1 MENKYL
7 IGLGAIALGMFAYSR
22 YAKKDDSGQGEDPN
36 TGGGGGGGG
45 IGGGGFMPN
54 FPTPP
59 IPPTPPTPPTPPSRP
74 PNQGRIIDPVFT
86 KNTIPTRAITSSVE
100 AQKLQ
105 TVTNT
110 GITGIGMGKGTNTGG
125 ITGAGTGTGTTSGGS
140 GSGSG
145 TGTRTGSV
153 TGAPARTGP
162 ATQLFSGGYGNLDGS
177 AMNCKT
183 PIYLNDLVR
192 SWNRP

>member
-36 TGGGGGGGG
+36 TGGGGGG

-74 PNQGRIIDPVFT
+74 PNQGRIIDASLF
-86 KNTIPTRAITSSVE
+86 KKDTIPTKAITSSVE

-110 GITGIGMGKGTNTGG
+110 GITGIG
-125 ITGAGTGTGTTSGGS
+125 TGAGTGTTTGS
-140 GSGSG
+140 GSGG
-145 TGTRTGSV
+145 TSV
-153 TGAPARTGP
+153 TVKYNPNDNYVKAGLP
-162 ATQLFSGGYGNLDGS
+162 FDGS
-177 AMNCKT
+177 GNKCKT

>member
-36 TGGGGGGGG
+36 TGGGGIGGG
-45 IGGGGFMPN
+45 IGGGGIPN
-54 FPTPP
+54 LPTPP
-59 IPPTPPTPPTPPSRP
+59 IPPTPPTNPVETARVGVTPTSR
-74 PNQGRIIDPVFT
+74 GTVVVAA
-86 KNTIPTRAITSSVE
+86 PTTQMNNPLKS
-100 AQKLQ
+100 
-105 TVTNT
+105 
-110 GITGIGMGKGTNTGG
+110 GITGSGISGTGMNTGG
-125 ITGAGTGTGTTSGGS
+125 ITGAGTGTGTSATSS
-140 GSGSG
+140 TINVKDN
-145 TGTRTGSV
+145 TGV
-153 TGAPARTGP
+153 FKMA
-162 ATQLFSGGYGNLDGS
+162 DGS

>member
-36 TGGGGGGGG
+36 TGGGGGG

-59 IPPTPPTPPTPPSRP
+59 IPPTPPASPVTPARVGVTPT
-74 PNQGRIIDPVFT
+74 
-86 KNTIPTRAITSSVE
+86 TRGTVVVA
-100 AQKLQ
+100 AQTTQMNNPLQ
-105 TVTNT
+105 S
-110 GITGIGMGKGTNTGG
+110 GITRSGISGSGMNTGG
-125 ITGAGTGTGTTSGGS
+125 ITGAGTGTGTSATSS
-140 GSGSG
+140 TINVKDN
-145 TGTRTGSV
+145 TGVFKMADGSV
-153 TGAPARTGP
+153 
-162 ATQLFSGGYGNLDGS
+162 
-177 AMNCKT
+177 MNCKT

>member
-36 TGGGGGGGG
+36 TGGGGGG

-59 IPPTPPTPPTPPSRP
+59 IPPTPPTPPSRP

-86 KNTIPTRAITSSVE
+86 KNTIPTKAITSSVE

-110 GITGIGMGKGTNTGG
+110 GITGIGTGVK
-125 ITGAGTGTGTTSGGS
+125 TGTGTATTVGTGAGSYMTTKVGGNVLTPFKPFDGS
-140 GSGSG
+140 G
-145 TGTRTGSV
+145 
-153 TGAPARTGP
+153 
-162 ATQLFSGGYGNLDGS
+162 NK
-177 AMNCKT
+177 CKT

>member
-36 TGGGGGGGG
+36 TGGGGGG

-59 IPPTPPTPPTPPSRP
+59 IPPTPPTPPSRP

-86 KNTIPTRAITSSVE
+86 KNTIPTKAITSSVE
-100 AQKLQ
+100 AEKLQ

-110 GITGIGMGKGTNTGG
+110 GITGIGTGVK
-125 ITGAGTGTGTTSGGS
+125 TGTGTATTVGTGAGSYMTTKVGGNVLTPFKPFDGS
-140 GSGSG
+140 G
-145 TGTRTGSV
+145 
-153 TGAPARTGP
+153 
-162 ATQLFSGGYGNLDGS
+162 NK
-177 AMNCKT
+177 CKT

>member
-7 IGLGAIALGMFAYSR
+7 IGLGDIALGMFAYSR
-22 YAKKDDSGQGEDPN
+22 YDKKDDSGQGEDPN
-36 TGGGGGGGG
+36 TGGGGGG

-59 IPPTPPTPPTPPSRP
+59 IPPTPPTPPSRP

-86 KNTIPTRAITSSVE
+86 KNTIPTKAITSSVE
-100 AQKLQ
+100 AEKLQ

-110 GITGIGMGKGTNTGG
+110 GITGIGTGVK
-125 ITGAGTGTGTTSGGS
+125 TGTGTATTVGTGAGSYMTTKVGGNVLTPFKPFDGS
-140 GSGSG
+140 G
-145 TGTRTGSV
+145 
-153 TGAPARTGP
+153 
-162 ATQLFSGGYGNLDGS
+162 NK
-177 AMNCKT
+177 CKT

>member
-7 IGLGAIALGMFAYSR
+7 IGLGAIALGIFAYSR
-22 YAKKDDSGQGEDPN
+22 YAKKDDLGQGEDSN
-36 TGGGGGGGG
+36 TGGGGGG

-54 FPTPP
+54 LDTGTIPR
-59 IPPTPPTPPTPPSRP
+59 IPPTNPVVTARVGVTPTSRGTVVVAAPTTQMNNPIQS
-74 PNQGRIIDPVFT
+74 GI
-86 KNTIPTRAITSSVE
+86 TRSGVSG
-100 AQKLQ
+100 
-105 TVTNT
+105 T
-110 GITGIGMGKGTNTGG
+110 GIKTGG
-125 ITGAGTGTGTTSGGS
+125 ITGAGTGTGTGTTSGGS

-145 TGTRTGSV
+145 TGTRFGSV
-153 TGAPARTGP
+153 TGAPVRTGL

>member
-22 YAKKDDSGQGEDPN
+22 YAKKDDSGQGEDQ
-36 TGGGGGGGG
+36 GGGGGG

-54 FPTPP
+54 LPTPP
-59 IPPTPPTPPTPPSRP
+59 IPPTPPTPPSRP
-74 PNQGRIIDPVFT
+74 PNQGRIIDASLF
-86 KNTIPTRAITSSVE
+86 KKDTIPTKAITSSVE

-125 ITGAGTGTGTTSGGS
+125 ITGAGTGTGTGTTSGGS

>member
-36 TGGGGGGGG
+36 TGGGGIGGG
-45 IGGGGFMPN
+45 IGGGGIPN
-54 FPTPP
+54 LPTPP
-59 IPPTPPTPPTPPSRP
+59 IPPTPPTNPVVPARVGLTPTSR
-74 PNQGRIIDPVFT
+74 GTVVVAATT
-86 KNTIPTRAITSSVE
+86 KPMNNP
-100 AQKLQ
+100 LQ
-105 TVTNT
+105 S
-110 GITGIGMGKGTNTGG
+110 GITRSGVSGTGMNTGG
-125 ITGAGTGTGTTSGGS
+125 ITGAGTGTGTSATSS
-140 GSGSG
+140 TINVKDN
-145 TGTRTGSV
+145 TGV
-153 TGAPARTGP
+153 FKMA
-162 ATQLFSGGYGNLDGS
+162 DGS

>member
-1 MENKYL
+1 MEKKYI
-7 IGLGAIALGMFAYSR
+7 IGAGLVALGLFAYSR

-110 GITGIGMGKGTNTGG
+110 GITGIGTGVK
-125 ITGAGTGTGTTSGGS
+125 TGTGTATTVGTGAGSYMTTKVGGNVLTPFKPFDGS
-140 GSGSG
+140 G
-145 TGTRTGSV
+145 
-153 TGAPARTGP
+153 
-162 ATQLFSGGYGNLDGS
+162 NK
-177 AMNCKT
+177 CKT

>member
-45 IGGGGFMPN
+45 TFFPN
-54 FPTPP
+54 IPTPPAPPAPP
-59 IPPTPPTPPTPPSRP
+59 IPPIPPVIPARVIVTPT
-74 PNQGRIIDPVFT
+74 
-86 KNTIPTRAITSSVE
+86 TRVAATTTQMNNPIQSGITRSGVSG
-100 AQKLQ
+100 
-105 TVTNT
+105 T
-110 GITGIGMGKGTNTGG
+110 GINTGG
-125 ITGAGTGTGTTSGGS
+125 ITGAGTGTTSGGSGSGTGTGTTSGGS
-140 GSGSG
+140 GVGGAGGYTYGGGG
-145 TGTRTGSV
+145 TGNPKKS
-153 TGAPARTGP
+153 GP
-162 ATQLFSGGYGNLDGS
+162 ATQQFSGGYGNLDGS

>member
-36 TGGGGGGGG
+36 TGGGGGG

-54 FPTPP
+54 LPTPP

-74 PNQGRIIDPVFT
+74 PNQGRIIDISSS
-86 KNTIPTRAITSSVE
+86 KKDTIPTKAITSSVE

-110 GITGIGMGKGTNTGG
+110 GITGIGTGVR
-125 ITGAGTGTGTTSGGS
+125 TGTGTATTVGTGAGSYMTTKVGGNVLTPFKPFDGS
-140 GSGSG
+140 G
-145 TGTRTGSV
+145 
-153 TGAPARTGP
+153 
-162 ATQLFSGGYGNLDGS
+162 NK
-177 AMNCKT
+177 CKT